1 MQMLSGR
8 VPDDL
13 YQWFVNVEA
22 ERTLTNSDKLRVL
35 LAQLKRQ
42 YDGSLDYVSALAWFR
57 DLAAPLRQNLGVLER
72 DLGKQSEVVTTLIEQ
87 IGALAAT
94 VVSAHPKNEVEA
106 AALEDTLV
114 RRVFAMTEAL
124 LRQGI
129 TKEAAAYD
137 ASIVRKHSKR
147 TIELATLVQV
157 EEKRK

>member
-13 YQWFVNVEA
+13 YQWFVGVEV
-22 ERTLTNSDKLRVL
+22 ERTITNSDKLRVL
-35 LAQLKRQ
+35 LGQLKRQ

-57 DLAAPLRQNLGVLER
+57 DLTAPLRQDLGVLER
-72 DLGKQSEVVTTLIEQ
+72 DLGKQSEVVSTLIEQ
-87 IGALAAT
+87 IGALAAV

-106 AALEDTLV
+106 ATLEDTLV

-129 TKEAAAYD
+129 TTEAAAYD
-137 ASIVRKHSKR
+137 PNVVRKQSSR
-147 TIELATLVQV
+147 TIELAKLVQG